1 MVAEVTV
8 RHKNLALQKSKMR
21 MTGFRMIPLLTRVL
35 AVVLA
40 FGVVAPV
47 AHAVEKGQVTNLPL
61 PRFVSLKAA
70 EGNVRRGPS
79 LTHRIDWVFTR
90 RDMPLEITAEHG
102 HWRRVQDREGQGGW
116 VHYSLLSGVR
126 TVIVGEEMINLH
138 QRPDAK
144 SPVVAALEPDVVA
157 RLGKCEPDWCQLR
170 SGGYKGWASKENLWG
185 VARDELRD

>member
-8 RHKNLALQKSKMR
+8 SHKNLARQKSKMR
-21 MTGFRMIPLLTRVL
+21 MTGSRMIPLLIRVL
-35 AVVLA
+35 AVVLVS
-40 FGVVAPV
+40 GLMAPP
-47 AHAVEKGQVTNLPL
+47 AWAMEKGQVTNLPL

-138 QRPDAK
+138 QRPDTK

-157 RLGKCEPDWCQLR
+157 RLGKCEADWCQLR
-170 SGGYKGWASKENLWG
+170 SGGYKGWASKEHLWG